1 MDKLPVKTVTDALQ
15 CTRAGLAR
23 MLDIDRAAVYQ
34 WGEYVPKGI
43 RTEQCKKLMA
53 DRQTKSYLQAPAGVV
68 RMTIQIKTPVLAAG
82 VF

>member
-43 RTEQCKKLMA
+43 RTEQCKN
-53 DRQTKSYLQAPAGVV
+53 
-68 RMTIQIKTPVLAAG
+68 
-82 VF
+82 

>member
-1 MDKLPVKTVTDALQ
+1 MKTVTDALQ

-68 RMTIQIKTPVLAAG
+68 RVTIQIKTPVLAAG